1 MFRKVLKQSK
11 FSAQLEY
18 QRVLEVLWIYIY
30 LKSNYTCTGI
40 LPVLFHLTNET
51 ESFESMIKTYS
62 TMHCA

>member
-1 MFRKVLKQSK
+1 MFKKVLKQSK

-18 QRVLEVLWIYIY
+18 QRVLQVLWIYIY

-51 ESFESMIKTYS
+51 ESFESIKTYS